1 MGFTD
6 KLSGGGKVIKKII
19 IIIGFLVFALGTPIF
34 ANDVRITQQLL
45 TKLGYNPGPID
56 GSYGDKTKRALE
68 NFYAAQNKKFDGELS
83 SNEINAL
90 ETVFAKKNN
99 SSNKPPFEGTA
110 YVDKDIIRKNDPS
123 DFISLEYVGL
133 VKEES
138 FDRRVDTLVS
148 QDMFVFNVKYKH
160 KKGTRVIVNKEFG
173 NVKNAQRQA
182 ERYAFVV
189 GQMPLVLLRDVDTIT
204 IHKGKKPFGGGNR
217 DILVHTG
224 SGADFRRDGFLEE
237 VIFHEA
243 CHTSLDADAY
253 ENPAWEKAR
262 LSDNNF
268 ISSYALDYPNGED
281 VAESCLMYFAS
292 KYRPDRIS
300 NGIKNLIL
308 KTIPSRINYFDKY
321 ANPVAKPVFN
331 KAIPEGMSAVDVMS
345 NYIESIGG
353 KGKLNTINT
362 LITKAGVTI
371 PGAPFVPEATSKQM
385 MPNKVSFEMKADM
398 GGQTMSL
405 MKRNFSGEKGY
416 MEQQGQKTMMT
427 EEELDEAKNVQGIF
441 DELYYTKDEIELVS
455 INSIDGDDVYKVKV
469 VKNNK
474 TTYRYYS
481 IASGFLISMEEEDEN
496 KNISSTKFGD
506 YRDVDGIM
514 VPYFMLV
521 NAGGQELEFNTTEVL
536 FNTPLKDS
544 DFY

>member
-110 YVDKDIIRKNDPS
+110 YVDKDIIQKNDPS
-123 DFISLEYVGL
+123 DFISLKYVGL
-133 VKEES
+133 VKENPYD
-138 FDRRVDTLVS
+138 FRADTWVA

-160 KKGTRVIVNKEFG
+160 KKGTRVRVNTEFG

-204 IHKGKKPFGGGNR
+204 VHKGEEDFGGRNR

-224 SGADFRRDGFLEE
+224 DGEKLMRDGFLEE
-237 VIFHEA
+237 VVFHET

-262 LSDNNF
+262 LMDNNF
-268 ISSYALDYPNGED
+268 ISIYARNFNRDNPEDIVGED
-281 VAESCLMYFAS
+281 LAESCLMYFALR
-292 KYRPDRIS
+292 YRPDRIP

-308 KTIPSRINYFDKY
+308 KTIPSRIDYFDKY
-321 ANPVAKPVFN
+321 IMFDNDTYIASLGAVPKTLGFTELSCGAEVKTKSTGSGKSVRLKIFN
-331 KAIPEGMSAVDVMS
+331 NS
-345 NYIESIGG
+345 NS
-353 KGKLNTINT
+353 TM
-362 LITKAGVTI
+362 LIHWLDYDG
-371 PGAPFVPEATSKQM
+371 
-385 MPNKVSFEMKADM
+385 
-398 GGQTMSL
+398 
-405 MKRNFSGEKGY
+405 KRNLYHEIKSGGTVSQETSLLHPWLASRTNGACQA
-416 MEQQGQKTMMT
+416 M
-427 EEELDEAKNVQGIF
+427 GIPV
-441 DELYYTKDEIELVS
+441 D
-455 INSIDGDDVYKVKV
+455 
-469 VKNNK
+469 
-474 TTYRYYS
+474 
-481 IASGFLISMEEEDEN
+481 
-496 KNISSTKFGD
+496 
-506 YRDVDGIM
+506 DGIW
-514 VPYFMLV
+514 VI
-521 NAGGQELEFNTTEVL
+521 N
-536 FNTPLKDS
+536 
-544 DFY
+544 

>member
-19 IIIGFLVFALGTPIF
+19 ITIGFLVFALGTPIF

-138 FDRRVDTLVS
+138 FDRRADAWVD

-189 GQMPLVLLRDVDTIT
+189 GQMPLVLLRDLDTIT

-224 SGADFRRDGFLEE
+224 DGEKLMRDGFLEE
-237 VIFHEA
+237 VIFHEG

-292 KYRPDRIS
+292 KYRPDRIP
-300 NGIKNLIL
+300 NGVKNLIL
-308 KTIPSRINYFDKY
+308 KTIPSRIDFFDKY
-321 ANPVAKPVFN
+321 VMFDNDTYIASLGAAPKTLGFN
-331 KAIPEGMSAVDVMS
+331 ELSCSSEVKTKSTGSGKSVGLEIFNNS
-345 NYIESIGG
+345 NS
-353 KGKLNTINT
+353 TM
-362 LITKAGVTI
+362 LIHWLDYDG
-371 PGAPFVPEATSKQM
+371 
-385 MPNKVSFEMKADM
+385 
-398 GGQTMSL
+398 
-405 MKRNFSGEKGY
+405 KRNLYHEIKSGGTVSQETSLLHPWLASRTNGACQA
-416 MEQQGQKTMMT
+416 M
-427 EEELDEAKNVQGIF
+427 GIPV
-441 DELYYTKDEIELVS
+441 D
-455 INSIDGDDVYKVKV
+455 
-469 VKNNK
+469 
-474 TTYRYYS
+474 
-481 IASGFLISMEEEDEN
+481 
-496 KNISSTKFGD
+496 
-506 YRDVDGIM
+506 DGIW
-514 VPYFMLV
+514 VI
-521 NAGGQELEFNTTEVL
+521 N
-536 FNTPLKDS
+536 
-544 DFY
+544 